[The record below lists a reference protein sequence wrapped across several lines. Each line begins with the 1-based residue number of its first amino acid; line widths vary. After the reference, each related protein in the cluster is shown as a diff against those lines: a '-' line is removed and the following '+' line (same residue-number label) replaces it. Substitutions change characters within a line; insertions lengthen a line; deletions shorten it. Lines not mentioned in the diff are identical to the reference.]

1 LATLARKAESQPEE
15 QSFLAY
21 THGIANFAADKKA
34 VDIRGY
40 DVRGLTLMT
49 DAFVLC
55 TATSEPQMKA
65 VMNAVR
71 DGMRQIGKPALHMEG
86 DSTSGWLL
94 LDFGSVILH
103 VFRENARAFYDL
115 DGLWGDA
122 KRIALDLDPA

>member
-1 LATLARKAESQPEE
+1 MARLARKTVPQPED
-15 QSFLAY
+15 QAFLAN
-21 THGIANFAADKKA
+21 THRVAAFAADKKA
-34 VDIRGY
+34 VDIRAF

-49 DAFVLC
+49 DAFVMC

-65 VMNAVR
+65 VMNSVR
-71 DGMRQIGKPALHMEG
+71 EGMHGIGKPALHMEG

-103 VFRENARAFYDL
+103 VFREDARAFYDL